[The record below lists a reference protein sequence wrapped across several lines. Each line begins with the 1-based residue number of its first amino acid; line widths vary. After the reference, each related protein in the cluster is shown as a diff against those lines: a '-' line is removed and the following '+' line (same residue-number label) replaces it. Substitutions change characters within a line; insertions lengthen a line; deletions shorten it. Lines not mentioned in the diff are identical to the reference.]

1 MSTVVE
7 VVVVA
12 SATITATAATA
23 AARWTKGVYDMAA
36 GNQDR
41 STKNKEIQ
49 RGDPEVGDPV
59 LARLDRLEQ
68 EGDVDG

>member
-1 MSTVVE
+1 MAPVVE
-7 VVVVA
+7 IVVVA

-59 LARLDRLEQ
+59 LDRLERLE
-68 EGDVDG
+68 EGHDG